1 MAAPKKIA
9 IMNELEEEPQEMG
22 EKSKEKGRLVV
33 RESILLREPPTDQC
47 WLTEHRLVHLVV
59 AGAPEGSKPIPCDLD
74 RLLEKSSLIREM
86 YDICKSPG
94 AKDEIEQLPITG
106 PMSYQT
112 MQWVVKYVHC
122 LADVHITKEENY
134 KDLMTAAD
142 YMGIES
148 LSNQCRKFIVDRLKL
163 NNCVDRWTFLCTK
176 LGLDQLRKHTEDYMS
191 AVFFELMESVFSR
204 DVTENLLLNLLQRND
219 LRVKSENELFT
230 FVADWAEQP
239 ERDLTSGAIFGLI
252 QYHLLNEKQL
262 KEASDKLDC
271 IQSLTGVDFSDVKEQ
286 LIRPAMEYACLRYED
301 KLSYWSHKEKPG
313 RWPKII
319 VTKLDKSKEVI
330 GHVDVGGKDFRDNLL
345 SLKGYDFESD
355 TWFVLERMRDGGQL
369 NHLQKYTGC
378 CSSGS
383 NIYWIGGVK
392 TPWQEGQTEAS
403 QKYVHSYDVES
414 GVMFTESALLE
425 GRKMPSVTAHKGK
438 IYIFGGLKVEY
449 RRHMPGAAF
458 QQAAAAAEV
467 MHIGLGG
474 LHPPGGP
481 GPAPGVHIQ
490 IHGAHIQLHGHGAHG
505 VHFQRIMEQPETP
518 LVSAEVYTPGE
529 GSRALPNLPEEFN
542 NGLGIATHNQE
553 IYLQF
558 SNGSGSQHCNPVYTF
573 DPQSGRYTEGK
584 PLPEK
589 RHRPAIESMNKKL
602 YLFGGI
608 PESDLQ
614 VELSLNYQ
622 AMVKDSANAD
632 WVDANIFDDHYRAG
646 CKTVN
651 YQGTFY
657 CLGGRMKK
665 YASLQTAGARCT
677 PCKSNLWREWPVP
690 EGLLPSKCESSPGD
704 YPHIHMVLVDK
715 PIRFMH
721 RDLPDPLY
729 CDKVPEVVNMTY
741 DSDVD
746 DNEEIDKH
754 SSKYTNKQIDNS
766 NPSPGGSGESSGS
779 DPNSHKKTE
788 AEMRF
793 LKNLCLK
800 FDLQFTGVS
809 SGHMFDPD
817 PAKDQ
822 YLIEILFQIFKL
834 APETPSSHRG
844 RLMRPLSFAFRF
856 IYQKKFNLS
865 LEEVLI
871 GYLML
876 IRTPYFSAMRSIY
889 KTHSSV
895 FSWSRTDQGLLYL
908 TLPSSL
914 TGHDLHDLTPM
925 YSFPTPSTSR
935 RKCPNVSP
943 ELEQQLDKKA
953 DQVEAANVWI
963 IRQVANLYQK
973 NQYGGHNFELVLLNG
988 QPQASDASQV
998 FHPEHIQ
1005 HVLDQQPGFNVA
1017 AATAASTQ
1025 VTAEDSREYILN
1037 NRSLV
1042 WKLSTTVWNSSILI
1056 GEAFNRFQIFLKIFM
1071 LQRLQ
1076 NKILRRGGQ
1085 PLEAP
1090 EPNPQPPPVEPQPP
1104 QLPHPQHPH
1113 PQLPPPHLLPPQM
1126 DHDYPFFQLGPH
1138 FQQPAPHVPQE
1149 IEFGPLAFDDYDSE
1163 DEEFLFEAFSTEE
1176 AEIDDGSG
1184 GGKSEEEPLWK
1195 FSLLP
1200 GELEVVQEIYHALI
1214 IDRSEPSTRY

>member
-1 MAAPKKIA
+1 MAALLKIA
-9 IMNELEEEPQEMG
+9 TMNSEESQEMG
-22 EKSKEKGRLVV
+22 EKSKGKDGV
-33 RESILLREPPTDQC
+33 RESILLQEPPINES
-47 WLTEHRLVHLVV
+47 WLHESRLVHLLV
-59 AGAPEGSKPIPCDLD
+59 EGKPIVCDLD
-74 RLLEKSSLIREM
+74 RLLEKSTLIREM
-86 YDICKSPG
+86 YDICKSPKSPSAG
-94 AKDEIEQLPITG
+94 DEIEELPLSG
-106 PMSYQT
+106 PMNYET
-112 MQWVVKYVHC
+112 MMWVVKYIHC

-148 LSNQCRKFIVDRLKL
+148 LSNQCRKFIIDRLKL

-219 LRVKSENELFT
+219 LRVNSENDLFT

-239 ERDLTSGAIFGLI
+239 ERDLTSPAIFKLV

-271 IQSLTGVDFSDVKEQ
+271 IQSLTGVDFWDVKEE

-301 KLSYWSHKEKPG
+301 KLSYWNQTAKPG

-330 GHVDVGGKDFRDNLL
+330 GHVDIGGKDFRDNLL

-355 TWFVLERMRDGGQL
+355 TWFTLEGMRDGGQL

-383 NIYWIGGVK
+383 TIYWIGGVK

-414 GVMFTESALLE
+414 GVMCTESALLE
-425 GRKMPSVTAHKGK
+425 GRKMPSVTAYKGK

-467 MHIGLGG
+467 MHMGMGG
-474 LHPPGGP
+474 FHPPGGAPGVHLHPPGAAG
-481 GPAPGVHIQ
+481 GAHGVHIQ
-490 IHGAHIQLHGHGAHG
+490 IHGGALQFHGHGAHG
-505 VHFQRIMEQPETP
+505 HHFQRLMEQPETP

-542 NGLGIATHNQE
+542 NGLGIATHNDE

-573 DPQSGRYTEGK
+573 DPQSWRYTEGK

-608 PESDLQ
+608 PESDIQ

-677 PCKSNLWREWPVP
+677 PCKSNLWRVWPVP

-721 RDLPDPLY
+721 RDLPNQLD
-729 CDKVPEVVNMTY
+729 CDKVPEIVNITY
-741 DSDVD
+741 DSD
-746 DNEEIDKH
+746 DNEEKDTP
-754 SSKYTNKQIDNS
+754 SSKFNS
-766 NPSPGGSGESSGS
+766 KEGDKSSPEAGGSGVSN
-779 DPNSHKKTE
+779 DPNSDKKTE

-793 LKNLCLK
+793 LKNLRLK
-800 FDLQFTGVS
+800 FDLGFTGVS
-809 SGHMFDPD
+809 SGHTFDPD
-817 PAKDQ
+817 PAKDK
-822 YLIEILFQIFKL
+822 YLVELLFHIFKL
-834 APETPSSHRG
+834 VPESPTSHHG
-844 RLMRPLSFAFRF
+844 QLMRPLSYAFRF

-889 KTHSSV
+889 KNHSSS
-895 FSWSRTDQGLLYL
+895 FRWSRTDQGLLYL
-908 TLPSSL
+908 TLP
-914 TGHDLHDLTPM
+914 GRDQHDLTPM

-935 RKCPNVSP
+935 RKCPNVSS
-943 ELEQQLDKKA
+943 ELENQLGKKA

-963 IRQVANLYQK
+963 IREVAKLCQRWPNLQ
-973 NQYGGHNFELVLLNG
+973 NLPINAQ
-988 QPQASDASQV
+988 DASHV
-998 FHPEHIQ
+998 FHPQ
-1005 HVLDQQPGFNVA
+1005 HLHHLLDQQPGFNVA
-1017 AATAASTQ
+1017 AAIAASTQ
-1025 VTAEDSREYILN
+1025 VTQEDSREYILN
-1037 NRSLV
+1037 NRSLI
-1042 WKLSTTVWNSSILI
+1042 WKLSTTVWNSSIWI
-1056 GEAFNRFQIFLKIFM
+1056 GEAFNRFQTFLKIFM

-1090 EPNPQPPPVEPQPP
+1090 EPNTQPPVEPQPP
-1104 QLPHPQHPH
+1104 PH
-1113 PQLPPPHLLPPQM
+1113 PPHL
-1126 DHDYPFFQLGPH
+1126 DHHHPMAFF
-1138 FQQPAPHVPQE
+1138 FPHVPQE
-1149 IEFGPLAFDDYDSE
+1149 IEFGPFHDYDSE
-1163 DEEFLFEAFSTEE
+1163 DEDEFLFEAFPAEE
-1176 AEIDDGSG
+1176 DEIDGGSG
-1184 GGKSEEEPLWK
+1184 AGKAEQEPLWK

-1200 GELEVVQEIYHALI
+1200 GELEVVQEIYHNLTI
-1214 IDRSEPSTRY
+1214 

>member
-1 MAAPKKIA
+1 MDLQVRPDRLLK
-9 IMNELEEEPQEMG
+9 METENTLGTGEE
-22 EKSKEKGRLVV
+22 SKEKGRLVMM
-33 RESILLREPPTDQC
+33 ESIRLPEPPTSMTVAKSRC
-47 WLTEHRLVHLVV
+47 VHLVV
-59 AGAPEGSKPIPCDLD
+59 EGKTIECDLD
-74 RLLEKSSLIREM
+74 RLLEKSSMIRDM
-86 YDICKSPG
+86 YDICKSPDV
-94 AKDEIEQLPITG
+94 KDAASKPEIEQLPITG
-106 PMSYQT
+106 PVTYDT
-112 MQWVVKYVHC
+112 MVWVVKYIQC

-134 KDLMTAAD
+134 KQLMEAAD
-142 YMGIES
+142 FMGIES
-148 LSNQCRKFIVDRLKL
+148 LSNQCRRFIVDRLKL

-176 LGLDQLRKHTEDYMS
+176 LGLDQLRKHTEDYMA
-191 AVFFELMESVFSR
+191 AVFFELMESEFR
-204 DVTENLLLNLLQRND
+204 MDMTENLLVNLLQRSD
-219 LRVKSENELFT
+219 LRVKSENWVFT
-230 FVADWAEQP
+230 YVADWAQQP
-239 ERDLTSGAIFGLI
+239 EREIMEGQVFKLV
-252 QYHLLNEKQL
+252 QYHLLNENQL

-271 IQSLTGVDFSDVKEQ
+271 LQSITGVDFSDVKEQ

-301 KLSYWSHKEKPG
+301 KLSYWRHKPKPG
-313 RWPKII
+313 RWPKIL

-345 SLKGYDFESD
+345 SLKGYDFETD

-414 GVMFTESALLE
+414 GVMCTESALLE
-425 GRKMPSVTAHKGK
+425 GRKMPSVTAYRGK
-438 IYIFGGLKVEY
+438 IYVFGGLKVEY

-474 LHPPGGP
+474 LQPP
-481 GPAPGVHIQ
+481 PGVHIQ
-490 IHGAHIQLHGHGAHG
+490 IHGAHAH
-505 VHFQRIMEQPETP
+505 HFQRLMEQPETP

-573 DPQSGRYTEGK
+573 DPQTERYTEGK

-589 RHRPAIESMNKKL
+589 RHRPSIESMNKKL

-608 PESDLQ
+608 PESDIQ
-614 VELSLNYQ
+614 VDLSLNYQ
-622 AMVKDSANAD
+622 AMVKESTNAE
-632 WVDANIFDDHYRAG
+632 WVDANIFDDHYRAS

-721 RDLPDPLY
+721 RDLPDQLY
-729 CDKVPEVVNMTY
+729 CDKVAEVVNMTY
-741 DSDVD
+741 DSDT
-746 DNEEIDKH
+746 EENDEAE
-754 SSKYTNKQIDNS
+754 SSKLINKQGDLSNQS
-766 NPSPGGSGESSGS
+766 NPSNLSNPSNPSNQSNPLPGGSGGSSES
-779 DPNSHKKTE
+779 DVTERNNRTKME

-800 FDLQFTGVS
+800 FDLQFTGVN
-809 SGHMFDPD
+809 SGYMFDPD
-817 PAKDQ
+817 PAKDK
-822 YLIEILFQIFKL
+822 YLVELLFEIFKL
-834 APETPSSHRG
+834 GPENESIGPVWLG
-844 RLMRPLSFAFRF
+844 RVYRPLTFAFRF
-856 IYQKKFNLS
+856 IYGKKFNLS
-865 LEEVLI
+865 IEEVMI

-876 IRTPYFSAMRSIY
+876 VRTPYFSAMRSIY
-889 KTHSSV
+889 KKHSSNLT
-895 FSWSRTDQGLLYL
+895 WSRTDQGLLYL
-908 TLPSSL
+908 TIPADVI
-914 TGHDLHDLTPM
+914 GPDLDKGQPM
-925 YSFPTPSTSR
+925 FRALNS
-935 RKCPNVSP
+935 VSP
-943 ELEQQLDKKA
+943 DLKLQLGKKSQ
-953 DQVEAANVWI
+953 QVEAANEFI
-963 IRQVANLYQK
+963 IKEVTRLFQAP
-973 NQYGGHNFELVLLNG
+973 HLLATHAQDG
-988 QPQASDASQV
+988 SQV
-998 FHPEHIQ
+998 HHPQ
-1005 HVLDQQPGFNVA
+1005 HVQHLLDMQPGFNVA
-1017 AATAASTQ
+1017 AALANSTQ
-1025 VTAEDSREYILN
+1025 VTAEDSREFILN
-1037 NRSLV
+1037 NRSLI
-1042 WKLSTTVWNSSILI
+1042 WKLSTSVWNPVWIN
-1056 GEAFNRFQIFLKIFM
+1056 EPFNRFQTHLKIFM
-1071 LQRLQ
+1071 LQRIQ

-1090 EPNPQPPPVEPQPP
+1090 DPNGAPPAEAEAGAPPAPP
-1104 QLPHPQHPH
+1104 QAQDFVPFLNFADHPH
-1113 PQLPPPHLLPPQM
+1113 FAQFQPHIQLQPHI
-1126 DHDYPFFQLGPH
+1126 
-1138 FQQPAPHVPQE
+1138 PQE
-1149 IEFGPLAFDDYDSE
+1149 IEFGPFHDYDSE
-1163 DEEFLFEAFSTEE
+1163 DEDGFIFEAFATE
-1176 AEIDDGSG
+1176 AEVEPEGSEGMKG
-1184 GGKSEEEPLWK
+1184 GEEPLWK

-1200 GELEVVQEIYHALI
+1200 GELELVQEIYHSLI
-1214 IDRSEPSTRY
+1214 I